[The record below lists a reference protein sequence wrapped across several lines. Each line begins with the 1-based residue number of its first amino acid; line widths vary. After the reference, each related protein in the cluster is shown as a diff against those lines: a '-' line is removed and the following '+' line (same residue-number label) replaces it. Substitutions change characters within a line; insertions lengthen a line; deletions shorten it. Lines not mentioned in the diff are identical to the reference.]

1 MGKFNETKTIKTVNK
16 CGHAAYAMK
25 DKQKLVTQVLTSFI
39 NEKKFYG
46 DNTKEMQET
55 ISRVI
60 QTEPEFVAKLAV
72 FARREFN
79 MRSVA
84 HLLVCYLAHEPSGK
98 PYAKKAIKAVCL
110 RGDDATEILSCYISM
125 FGKPIP
131 NGLRRALREVLQSF
145 DEYTLA
151 KYKGEG
157 KTVKMRDVLCLCRP
171 KPKND
176 QQSLVYK
183 KLLEGTLEPPMTWEV
198 ELSKS
203 GNNKE
208 TWEKLISSG
217 KIGYMALLRNLR
229 NVIQANP
236 DNLDDVLNKLSDPV
250 AVRKSRQ
257 LPFRFLSAYKEV
269 YNISSSKVMDSLE
282 SAIESSV
289 ENIQKIPGTTVIA
302 VDSSGSMSSTV
313 SEKSK
318 VRCFEIGMLLGMIAS
333 KVCENTYFYT
343 FDDYLK
349 QVAVSSR
356 TPILEKVFSSNCGG
370 CTRMELPFQKMI
382 SDNIKADRI
391 IVISDNQC
399 NSRWFG
405 KPIQALADDYRKT
418 TGNNIWV
425 HAIDLQGYG
434 TQQFHGSRTNI
445 IAGWSEKVIDFIMMA
460 EKGEGYLE
468 ERIAKYEY

>member
-1 MGKFNETKTIKTVNK
+1 MGKFNEAKTIRTVNK
-16 CGHAAYAMK
+16 SGHVAYSMK

-110 RGDDATEILSCYISM
+110 RGDDATEIMSCYISM

-131 NGLRRALREVLQSF
+131 NSLRRALKEVFESF

-157 KTVKMRDVLCLCRP
+157 KSVKMRDILCLCRP
-171 KPKND
+171 KPKNEA
-176 QQSLVYK
+176 QSETWK

-198 ELSKS
+198 ELSKN

-236 DNLDDVLNKLSDPV
+236 DNLDDVLNKLSDQV

-343 FDDYLK
+343 FDGSIR
-349 QVAVSSR
+349 QVPVSSR

-382 SDNIKADRI
+382 SDKINADRV

-399 NSRWFG
+399 NGWFRN
-405 KPIQALADDYRKT
+405 PIQKLADDYRKT

-434 TQQFHGSRTNI
+434 TQQFHGVKTNI
-445 IAGWSEKVIDFIMMA
+445 IAGWSEKVLEFIKLA
-460 EKGEGYLE
+460 EQGEGTLE
-468 ERIAKYEY
+468 KTIEQYTY

>member
-1 MGKFNETKTIKTVNK
+1 MGKFNQTSTIKTVNR

-110 RGDDATEILSCYISM
+110 RGDDATEIMSCYISM

-131 NGLRRALREVLQSF
+131 NSLRRALKEVFESF

-157 KTVKMRDVLCLCRP
+157 KSVKMRDVLCLCRP
-171 KPKND
+171 KPKNEA
-176 QQSLVYK
+176 QSETWK
-183 KLLEGTLEPPMTWEV
+183 KLLAGDLEPPMTWEV
-198 ELSKS
+198 ELSKN

-208 TWEKLISSG
+208 TWEKLIASG
-217 KIGYMALLRNLR
+217 KIGYMATLRNLR
-229 NVIQANP
+229 NIIQANP

-343 FDDYLK
+343 FDDSIR
-349 QVAVSSR
+349 QVPVSSR
-356 TPILEKVFSSNCGG
+356 TPILEKVFSSACGG
-370 CTRMELPFQKMI
+370 GTRMELPFQKMI

-399 NSRWFG
+399 NGWFRN
-405 KPIQALADDYRKT
+405 PIQKLADDYRKT